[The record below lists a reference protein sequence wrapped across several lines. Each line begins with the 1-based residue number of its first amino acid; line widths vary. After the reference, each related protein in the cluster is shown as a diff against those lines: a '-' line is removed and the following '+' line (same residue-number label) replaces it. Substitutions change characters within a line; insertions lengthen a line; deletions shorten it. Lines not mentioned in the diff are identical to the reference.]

1 MKILNLKTTNRQEE
15 IIKQYLE
22 NNATDNLADKINNG
36 VKVKKDGK
44 ELTNRKTLDGF
55 FKYATEEAQKLV
67 AKGARS
73 AMVEENTVYGWAMH
87 YFEEDKIIGK
97 LYNEDGTEYKSVKK
111 TTTPTTTIPV
121 TTYVPP
127 VKKPE
132 PQMSLFDFLTP
143 KTEDKKE
150 DVSKPVVEDNNE
162 TEKTS
167 TLSYKGQ
174 LAMKAQPDPLD
185 VDEEQD
191 DDEPTE
197 DDIVDAMAEL
207 EKEQTEE
214 PKPEEKPIS
223 PIYMK
228 YLKVQIQYPDYI
240 IAYRLGDFYEVFGD
254 NAKIIANELDLT
266 MTGRD
271 FGAPERVPMVGFP
284 EHVAESYFKRIT
296 KINTLVVMDGDKIT
310 LHDKTDDKF
319 TVNLE
324 TGEVISS
331 QQENDIIQ
339 SLQKIFGNQMEIKL

>member
-1 MKILNLKTTNRQEE
+1 MKILNLKTENRQEE

-44 ELTNRKTLDGF
+44 ELINRKTLDGF

-67 AKGARS
+67 AKGSRS

-87 YFEEDKIIGK
+87 YFEEDEIIGS
-97 LYNEDGTEYKSVKK
+97 LYNEDGTEYKPVKK
-111 TTTPTTTIPV
+111 VTKPSTTPT

-143 KTEDKKE
+143 KTEDKNE
-150 DVSKPVVEDNNE
+150 DVSKPVEEDNNE
-162 TEKTS
+162 TETTS

-185 VDEEQD
+185 VNDEEEN
-191 DDEPTE
+191 DEPTE

-207 EKEQTEE
+207 EKEQAEE
-214 PKPEEKPIS
+214 PDPEEKPIS
-223 PIYMK
+223 PIYVK
-228 YLKVQIQYPDYI
+228 YLKVQIKYPDYI
-240 IAYRLGDFYEVFGD
+240 IAYRLGDFYEIFGD
-254 NAKIIANELDLT
+254 NAKKIANELDLT
-266 MTGRD
+266 LTGRD
-271 FGAPERVPMVGFP
+271 MGAPERVPMIGFP
-284 EHVAESYFKRIT
+284 YHVSNDYFKKIT
-296 KINTLVVMDGDKIT
+296 KINSLVVVDGDEIT
-310 LHDKTDDKF
+310 LHDKTDDTF

-324 TGEVISS
+324 TGEVISDT
-331 QQENDIIQ
+331 QESDIIK